1 MHASVMEPPPAF
13 STKDLVMNWFYNA
26 KLSTKLFISF
36 ALCALITLVVGII
49 GSQGIGDLSNSL
61 KLTFSN
67 NLVSVGKTSE
77 TKANAIA
84 QNRDLYRLL
93 STVAANAPQSVKDQV
108 VTNLRENRAQAE
120 KAYAAYRT
128 TPLEDDERAAGDLM
142 DKDWPAYQAAIDRA
156 VSVALA
162 GDVGAARTLVDGE
175 VRDIYLKIMNELNI
189 MVDSNSRQTGEG
201 AVAAGKTESAAK
213 LNLYIGIGMAF
224 LAAFLLG
231 LFISRVISRPIAS
244 ALVNAQRIAGG
255 DLTQPIVSLHRD
267 EAGLMLSA
275 LGDMQN
281 SLKNTIGQISSAADQ
296 LASAAEELNA
306 VTEESSRGLTRQ
318 NDEIQ
323 LAATAVTEMTAAVE
337 EVARNAISTSD
348 ASKLTST
355 EAATGRDQA
364 REAVNAIN
372 TVSTEISS
380 STAMVEELAGRVREI
395 GQVLDVIRG
404 IAEQTNLLALN
415 AAIEAA
421 RAGEQG
427 RGFAV
432 VADEVRALAARTQ
445 ASTGEIEAMIG
456 SVQSSADQAVRAMG
470 NSRTLA
476 SNTQS
481 LAQATGQSLERIA
494 QSIAEI
500 NDRNMLIATAS
511 EEQSHVAREV
521 DRNLINIQDLST
533 QTAAGANQTSASSQE
548 LSRLAISFNNLVGKF
563 KV

>member
-1 MHASVMEPPPAF
+1 
-13 STKDLVMNWFYNA
+13 MNWFYNA

-36 ALCALITLVVGII
+36 ALCAVITLVVGMVA
-49 GSQGIGDLSNSL
+49 SRGIGELASNL
-61 KLTFSN
+61 KLAFSN
-67 NLVSVGKTSE
+67 NLVSVSKTNE
-77 TKANAIA
+77 ATINVVE

-93 STVAANAPQSVKDQV
+93 SVAASDASQSAKDEV
-108 VTNLRENRAQAE
+108 LASMKNNRAEAE
-120 KAYAAYRT
+120 KAYATYRA
-128 TPLEDDERAAGDLM
+128 TPLEDDERAAGDQM
-142 DKDWPAYQAAIDRA
+142 DKDWPVYQTLVDRA
-156 VSVALA
+156 VAVAFS
-162 GDVGAARTLVDGE
+162 GDVAAARALVEGD
-175 VRDIYLKIMNELNI
+175 VRKAYLTVMGELNI
-189 MVDSNSRQTGEG
+189 IVGSNNRQIGEG
-201 AVAAGKTESAAK
+201 SIAAGKTESAAN
-213 LNLYIGIGMAF
+213 LNLYMGIGIAF
-224 LAAFLLG
+224 VAAFLLA
-231 LFISRVISRPIAS
+231 LFISRVISSPISS
-244 ALVNAQRIAGG
+244 ALVSAQRIAGG
-255 DLTQPIVSLHRD
+255 DLTQPIVSTHRD
-267 EAGLMLSA
+267 EAGLMLTA
-275 LGDMQN
+275 LSDMQN

-306 VTEESSRGLTRQ
+306 VTEEGSRGLTRQ

-337 EVARNAISTSD
+337 EVARNAMSTSD
-348 ASKLTST
+348 ASKRTST

-364 REAVNAIN
+364 RDAVSAIN
-372 TVSTEISS
+372 NVSAEISS
-380 STAMVEELAGRVREI
+380 STSMVEELAGRVREI

-445 ASTGEIEAMIG
+445 ASTGEIETMIG
-456 SVQSSADQAVRAMG
+456 SVQASADQAVRAMG

-533 QTAAGANQTSASSQE
+533 QTAAGAHQTSASSQE

>member
-1 MHASVMEPPPAF
+1 
-13 STKDLVMNWFYNA
+13 MNWFYSA

-67 NLVSVGKTSE
+67 NLVSVAKTNE

-93 STVAANAPQSVKDQV
+93 SAVAADAPQSAKDQV
-108 VTNLRENRAQAE
+108 VASLRENRAQAE

-175 VRDIYLKIMNELNI
+175 VRDIYLKVMNELNI
-189 MVDSNSRQTGEG
+189 MVDSNARQTGEG

-213 LNLYIGIGMAF
+213 LNLYVGIGVAF

>member
-1 MHASVMEPPPAF
+1 
-13 STKDLVMNWFYNA
+13 MNWFYNA

-36 ALCALITLVVGII
+36 ALCALITLVVGMI
-49 GSQGIGDLSNSL
+49 GSQGIGDLSERL

-67 NLVSVGKTSE
+67 NLVSVAKTSE
-77 TKANAIA
+77 TKTNAIA

-93 STVAANAPQSVKDQV
+93 SAVAANAPQSAKDEV
-108 VTNLRENRAQAE
+108 IANLRENRAQAE
-120 KAYAAYRT
+120 KAYAIYRS
-128 TPLEDDERAAGDLM
+128 TPLEDDERAAAELM
-142 DKDWPAYQAAIDRA
+142 DKDWPAYQALVDRA
-156 VSVALA
+156 ISVAMS
-162 GDVGAARTLVDGE
+162 GDIVAARSLIDGE
-175 VRDIYLKIMNELNI
+175 VRDIYRKIMNELNI
-189 MVDSNSRQTGEG
+189 MVDSNARQTGEG

-213 LNLYIGIGMAF
+213 LNLYIGIGVAF

-231 LFISRVISRPIAS
+231 MFISRVISRPIAS

-255 DLTQPIVSLHRD
+255 DLTQPIVSTHRD

-275 LGDMQN
+275 LGDMQS
-281 SLKNTIGQISSAADQ
+281 SLKSTIGQISSAADQ

-337 EVARNAISTSD
+337 EVARNAMSTSD

-355 EAATGRDQA
+355 EAANGRDQA

-372 TVSTEISS
+372 TVSSEISS

-494 QSIAEI
+494 LSISEI

>member
-1 MHASVMEPPPAF
+1 
-13 STKDLVMNWFYNA
+13 MNWFYNA

-213 LNLYIGIGMAF
+213 LNLYIGIGVAF

-255 DLTQPIVSLHRD
+255 DLTQSIVSLHRD

>member
-1 MHASVMEPPPAF
+1 
-13 STKDLVMNWFYNA
+13 MNWFYNA

-67 NLVSVGKTSE
+67 NLVSVAKTNE
-77 TKANAIA
+77 TKANAVA

-93 STVAANAPQSVKDQV
+93 SAVAADAPQSAKDQV
-108 VTNLRENRAQAE
+108 VASLRENRAQAE

-175 VRDIYLKIMNELNI
+175 VRDIYLKVMNELNI
-189 MVDSNSRQTGEG
+189 MVDSNARQTGEG

-213 LNLYIGIGMAF
+213 LNLYVGIGVAF

>member
-1 MHASVMEPPPAF
+1 
-13 STKDLVMNWFYNA
+13 MNWFYNA

-189 MVDSNSRQTGEG
+189 MVDSNARQTGEG

-213 LNLYIGIGMAF
+213 LNLYIGIGVAF

>member
-1 MHASVMEPPPAF
+1 
-13 STKDLVMNWFYNA
+13 MNWFYNA

-49 GSQGIGDLSNSL
+49 GSQGIGDLANSL

-77 TKANAIA
+77 VKANAIA

-93 STVAANAPQSVKDQV
+93 SAVAGEAPQSVKDQV
-108 VTNLRENRAQAE
+108 VTSLRENRAQAE
-120 KAYAAYRT
+120 KAYATYRA

-142 DKDWPAYQAAIDRA
+142 DKDWPVYQAAVDRA
-156 VSVALA
+156 VGIAMT

-175 VRDIYLKIMNELNI
+175 VRDIYLKIMNELNTI
-189 MVDSNSRQTGEG
+189 VDSNARQTGEG

-213 LNLYIGIGMAF
+213 LNLYLGIGVAF

-255 DLTQPIVSLHRD
+255 DLTQSIVSLHRD

-275 LGDMQN
+275 LGDMQT
-281 SLKNTIGQISSAADQ
+281 SLKSTIGQISSAADQ
-296 LASAAEELNA
+296 LASAAEELNV

-364 REAVNAIN
+364 REAVDAIN

-395 GQVLDVIRG
+395 GKVLDVIRG

-445 ASTGEIEAMIG
+445 ASTGEIETMIS
-456 SVQSSADQAVRAMG
+456 SVQTSADQAVRAMG

>member
-1 MHASVMEPPPAF
+1 
-13 STKDLVMNWFYNA
+13 MNWFYNA

-67 NLVSVGKTSE
+67 NLVSVAKTSE

-93 STVAANAPQSVKDQV
+93 SAVAANAPQAAKDQV
-108 VTNLRENRAQAE
+108 VASLRENRAQAE
-120 KAYAAYRT
+120 KAYSAYRA

-162 GDVGAARTLVDGE
+162 GDVSAARTLVDGE
-175 VRDIYLKIMNELNI
+175 VRDIYLKVMNELNI
-189 MVDSNSRQTGEG
+189 MVDSNARQTGEG

-213 LNLYIGIGMAF
+213 LNLYVGIGVAF

>member
-1 MHASVMEPPPAF
+1 
-13 STKDLVMNWFYNA
+13 MNWFYNA

-67 NLVSVGKTSE
+67 NLVSVAKTNE

-93 STVAANAPQSVKDQV
+93 SAVAADAPQSAKDQV
-108 VTNLRENRAQAE
+108 VASLRENRAQAE

-128 TPLEDDERAAGDLM
+128 TPLEDDERAAGDLI

-175 VRDIYLKIMNELNI
+175 VRDIYLKVMNELNI
-189 MVDSNSRQTGEG
+189 MVDSNARQTGEG

-213 LNLYIGIGMAF
+213 LNLYVGIGVAF

-275 LGDMQN
+275 RGDMQN

-306 VTEESSRGLTRQ
+306 VTGESSRGLTRQ

>member
-1 MHASVMEPPPAF
+1 MPCLPTRVLAM
-13 STKDLVMNWFYNA
+13 KWFYNA
-26 KLSTKLFISF
+26 RLSAKLFISF
-36 ALCALITLVVGII
+36 ALCALFTLGVGVI
-49 GSQGIGDLSNSL
+49 GSRGISILSESL
-61 KLTFSN
+61 DNVFNN
-67 NLVSVGKTSE
+67 NLLSITKTNE
-77 TKANAIA
+77 VKANVTA

-93 STVAANAPQSVKDQV
+93 SAVADNEAQRAKDDIVKSIM
-108 VTNLRENRAQAE
+108 ENRAQAE
-120 KAYAAYRT
+120 KSYATYRS
-128 TPLEDDERAAGDLM
+128 TPLDDDERVAGDQM
-142 DKDWPAYQAAIDRA
+142 DKDWPAYQALIERAKATVLSGDVAAARALIDSD
-156 VSVALA
+156 VLA
-162 GDVGAARTLVDGE
+162 G
-175 VRDIYLKIMNELNI
+175 YLKVMDELNTI
-189 MVDSNSRQTGEG
+189 INSNNRQAAEDSVTSVHAQ
-201 AVAAGKTESAAK
+201 ASAQQ
-213 LNLYIGIGMAF
+213 NLYIGTGLSF
-224 LAAFLLG
+224 LAAFIMG
-231 LFISRVISRPIAS
+231 MFISRAISTPINS
-244 ALVNAQRIAGG
+244 AVVHAQRIANG
-255 DLTQPIVSLHRD
+255 DLTQSIASPYHD
-267 EAGLMLSA
+267 EAGVMLVA
-275 LGDMQN
+275 LSGMQDN
-281 SLKNTIGQISSAADQ
+281 LKSTIGQISSAADQ

-306 VTEESSRGLTRQ
+306 VTEESSRGLIRQ

-323 LAATAVTEMTAAVE
+323 QAATAVNEMTAAVE
-337 EVARNAISTSD
+337 EVARNAMSTSD
-348 ASKLTST
+348 ASRQTST
-355 EAATGRDQA
+355 EAAAGRDQA
-364 REAVNAIN
+364 RDAVTAIN
-372 TVSTEISS
+372 NVSNEISS
-380 STAMVEELAGRVREI
+380 STTMVEELAGRVREI
-395 GQVLDVIRG
+395 GKVLDVIRG

-456 SVQSSADQAVRAMG
+456 SVQTSADQAVRAMG

-533 QTAAGANQTSASSQE
+533 QTAAGAHQTSASSQE

>member
-1 MHASVMEPPPAF
+1 MIGGQGVGE
-13 STKDLVMNWFYNA
+13 
-26 KLSTKLFISF
+26 IS
-36 ALCALITLVVGII
+36 
-49 GSQGIGDLSNSL
+49 SSL
-61 KLTFSN
+61 KSVFSN
-67 NLVSVGKTSE
+67 NLVSVAKTSD
-77 TKANAIA
+77 TKSNVIS
-84 QNRDLYRLL
+84 QNRELYRYL
-93 STVAANAPQSVKDQV
+93 VAGISNAPQTQRDQILV
-108 VTNLRENRAQAE
+108 SMRGFRASAE
-120 KAYAAYRT
+120 ATYAQYRA
-128 TPLEDDERAAGDLM
+128 TPLADDERAAGDQM
-142 DKDWPAYQAAIDRA
+142 DRDWPAYQALIDRI
-156 VSVALA
+156 VARIDA
-162 GDVGAARTLVDGE
+162 GDTDAARILISVDLYQSY
-175 VRDIYLKIMNELNI
+175 RQIMDQLHTIVVSNNRQANEA
-189 MVDSNSRQTGEG
+189 
-201 AVAAGKTESAAK
+201 AVESAETEASAR
-213 LNLYIGIGMAF
+213 LNLYVGVGLAF
-224 LAAFLLG
+224 LAAFILG
-231 LFISRVISRPIAS
+231 LFISRTISRPIAEAVVS
-244 ALVNAQRIAGG
+244 AQRVASG
-255 DLTQPIVSLHRD
+255 DLTQPIVSTRRD
-267 EAGLMLSA
+267 EAGQLLSA

-281 SLKNTIGQISSAADQ
+281 SLKNTIQQIASAADQ

-306 VTEESSRGLTRQ
+306 VTEESSRGLNRQ

-323 LAATAVTEMTAAVE
+323 QAATAVTEMTAAVE
-337 EVARNAISTSD
+337 EVARNAMSTSD

-355 EAATGRDQA
+355 EAANGRDQA
-364 REAVNAIN
+364 REAVKAIN
-372 TVSTEISS
+372 NVSNEISS
-380 STAMVEELAGRVREI
+380 STTMVEELAGKVRDI

-456 SVQSSADQAVRAMG
+456 TVQNSADQAVRAMG

-521 DRNLINIQDLST
+521 DRNLVNIQDLST
-533 QTAAGANQTSASSQE
+533 QTAAGAHQTSASSQE
-548 LSRLAISFNNLVGKF
+548 LSRLAVSFNSLVGKF
-563 KV
+563 RI

>member
-1 MHASVMEPPPAF
+1 
-13 STKDLVMNWFYNA
+13 MNWFYNA
-26 KLSTKLFISF
+26 KLSTKLFTSF
-36 ALCALITLVVGII
+36 AICALITLVVGLI
-49 GSQGIGDLSNSL
+49 GSQGIGDLSSSL
-61 KLTFSN
+61 KLAFSN
-67 NLVSVGKTSE
+67 NLVSVAKTSE

-84 QNRDLYRLL
+84 QNRDVYRLL
-93 STVAANAPQSVKDQV
+93 SAVAANAPQSAKDEIIASQ
-108 VTNLRENRAQAE
+108 RDNRAQAE
-120 KAYAAYRT
+120 KAYATYRA

-142 DKDWPAYQAAIDRA
+142 DKDWPAYQASIDRA
-156 VSVALA
+156 ISVAMS
-162 GDVGAARTLVDGE
+162 GDVGTARSLVDGE
-175 VRDIYLKIMNELNI
+175 VRDLYRKIMNELNI
-189 MVDSNSRQTGEG
+189 MVDSNARQTAEG

-213 LNLYIGIGMAF
+213 LNLYIGIGVAF

-231 LFISRVISRPIAS
+231 MFISRVISRPIAS

-255 DLTQPIVSLHRD
+255 DLTQPIVSTHRD

-275 LGDMQN
+275 LGDMQS
-281 SLKNTIGQISSAADQ
+281 SLKGTIGQISSAADQ

-337 EVARNAISTSD
+337 EVARNAMSTSD

-355 EAATGRDQA
+355 EAANGRDQA

-372 TVSTEISS
+372 TVSSEISS

-494 QSIAEI
+494 QSISEI

>member
-1 MHASVMEPPPAF
+1 
-13 STKDLVMNWFYNA
+13 MNWFYNA

-67 NLVSVGKTSE
+67 NLVSVAKTSE

-93 STVAANAPQSVKDQV
+93 SAVAADAPQSAKDQV
-108 VTNLRENRAQAE
+108 VANLRENRAQAE
-120 KAYAAYRT
+120 KAYATYRA

-175 VRDIYLKIMNELNI
+175 VRDIYVKIMNELNT
-189 MVDSNSRQTGEG
+189 MVDSNARQTGEG

-213 LNLYIGIGMAF
+213 LNLYIGIGVAF
-224 LAAFLLG
+224 VAAFLLG

-275 LGDMQN
+275 LGEMQN

-348 ASKLTST
+348 ASRLTST

>member
-1 MHASVMEPPPAF
+1 
-13 STKDLVMNWFYNA
+13 MNWFYNA

-175 VRDIYLKIMNELNI
+175 VRDIYLKVMNELNI
-189 MVDSNSRQTGEG
+189 MVDSNARQTGEG

-213 LNLYIGIGMAF
+213 LNLYVGIGVAF

>member
-1 MHASVMEPPPAF
+1 
-13 STKDLVMNWFYNA
+13 MNWFYNA

-108 VTNLRENRAQAE
+108 VTNLRDNRAQAE
-120 KAYAAYRT
+120 KAYAAYRI
-128 TPLEDDERAAGDLM
+128 TPLEDDERAAVDLM

-175 VRDIYLKIMNELNI
+175 VRDIYLKVMNELNI

-201 AVAAGKTESAAK
+201 AVAASKTESAAK
-213 LNLYIGIGMAF
+213 LNLYIGIGVAF